1 MKGRGNR
8 MATNPKL
15 NAAVNPARTSPAYD
29 GYGLLRQLRSAIT
42 TLRFRAEDKRRLNRS
57 CEELV
62 GVLDRCPGR
71 TPQDRWLHFEK
82 NIWPGWLANE
92 DRLSPE
98 HRWTWGVR
106 VLVMAR
112 LVVPSWEW
120 TCHVHLV
127 KWIARLPETDP
138 LFQQYELLRNA
149 VNELSWAA
157 EISRIKAIRT
167 GLRVLLTRGYSS
179 LKEITDADLSNIPVD
194 ARGVD
199 TLDRALCALGVF
211 TRTPKRGTTRKSRLE
226 RLCPDQMLKIAQ
238 VPERFRAVT
247 TLYLETYSTRISDTY
262 SNLRHKAIAL
272 AHFWRFVYDCYPE
285 VRTCADVLPAHARAY
300 IPHALERARRTQ
312 RGESQDDVRI
322 TAHAWLLH
330 VRTFFA
336 DICAWATESDS
347 PFRRHAPLV
356 VPLQRNDLRGIGFE
370 KARRQ
375 QLSRMTA
382 RIIDLE
388 REMPK
393 LRAFA
398 FRQWQEARDAYNG
411 SASDAKAGKAEVDAF
426 WNWALLEL
434 LVQSGLRIEEASEL
448 TTLDILKRSMP
459 DRRIYYMLHVK
470 PSKYDRARVVPIGD
484 GLGRVLAEIIRH
496 VRAFYGTDSVP
507 ACDHWDHKERRP
519 RPRAPYLLQGSNH
532 PSPIGIQT
540 IRGRIQALSIK
551 SGLKRADGSPL
562 VVVPHDCRRVF
573 ASEHLNNDTP
583 VHVIQALL
591 GHATIDTVMVY
602 AKLYPQKM
610 IEEYRKA
617 MRGVYNAFHG
627 EESFK
632 NPTRQE
638 WDAFAASCSMRDMG
652 THLCALPTG
661 EHCPRGLVCLGCNHA
676 QPKKSAVPIFRRMLA
691 SHERELHA
699 ARDRNEP
706 AGQIASRELEIVRIG
721 TALRRANELDGDVA
735 AAVEAAASALG
746 GLATESAQPLRL
758 TS

>member
-1 MKGRGNR
+1 M
-8 MATNPKL
+8 
-15 NAAVNPARTSPAYD
+15 
-29 GYGLLRQLRSAIT
+29 
-42 TLRFRAEDKRRLNRS
+42 
-57 CEELV
+57 
-62 GVLDRCPGR
+62 
-71 TPQDRWLHFEK
+71 
-82 NIWPGWLANE
+82 
-92 DRLSPE
+92 
-98 HRWTWGVR
+98 
-106 VLVMAR
+106 
-112 LVVPSWEW
+112 
-120 TCHVHLV
+120 
-127 KWIARLPETDP
+127 
-138 LFQQYELLRNA
+138 
-149 VNELSWAA
+149 
-157 EISRIKAIRT
+157 
-167 GLRVLLTRGYSS
+167 
-179 LKEITDADLSNIPVD
+179 
-194 ARGVD
+194 
-199 TLDRALCALGVF
+199 
-211 TRTPKRGTTRKSRLE
+211 RTPKRGTTRKSRLE
-226 RLCPDQMLKIAQ
+226 RLSPDQMLRIAQ
-238 VPERFRAVT
+238 VPEWFRAVT

-262 SNLRHKAIAL
+262 SSLRHKAIAL

-347 PFRRHAPLV
+347 PFGRHAPPV

-398 FRQWQEARDAYNG
+398 FQQWQEARDAYNG

-448 TTLDILKRSMP
+448 TTLDILKRSMA

-507 ACDHWDHKERRP
+507 ACDHWDHRERRP
-519 RPRAPYLLQGSNH
+519 RPRAPYLLQGPNH

-540 IRGRIQALSIK
+540 IRGRIQAMSIK

-602 AKLYPQKM
+602 AKLYPRKM

-735 AAVEAAASALG
+735 AAVEAAARAPGEASPPSQFNLYA
-746 GLATESAQPLRL
+746 
-758 TS
+758 

>member
-1 MKGRGNR
+1 
-8 MATNPKL
+8 MAPSPKPK
-15 NAAVNPARTSPAYD
+15 APVNPAGISPAYD
-29 GYGLLRQLRSAIT
+29 GYDLLRQLRGAMA
-42 TLRFRAEDKRRLNRS
+42 TLRFRAEDKCRLNRS

-71 TPQDRWLHFEK
+71 TLQDRWLHFEK

-92 DRLSPE
+92 NRLSPE
-98 HRWTWGVR
+98 HRWTLGAR

-112 LVVPSWEW
+112 LVVPRWEW
-120 TCHVHLV
+120 TCHVHLM
-127 KWIARLPETDP
+127 KWIVRLSETDP
-138 LFQQYELLRNA
+138 LFQQYELLRKA
-149 VNELSWAA
+149 VNELSRAA
-157 EISRIKAIRT
+157 GISRIKAIRT
-167 GLRVLLTRGYSS
+167 GLRILLTRGYSS

-199 TLDRALCALGVF
+199 TLDLALCALGVF

-226 RLCPDQMLKIAQ
+226 RLSPDQMLRIAK

-262 SNLRHKAIAL
+262 TSLRHKAIAL
-272 AHFWRFVYDCYPE
+272 AHFWCFVLDSCPE
-285 VRTCADVLPAHARAY
+285 VKTCAGVLPAHAHAY
-300 IPHALERARRTQ
+300 IPHALERARQAR
-312 RGESQDDVRI
+312 RGGPKDDVRI

-336 DICAWATESDS
+336 DICAWATEPDS
-347 PFRRHAPLV
+347 PFRRLAPRV

-375 QLSRMTA
+375 QMSRMTA
-382 RIIDLE
+382 RILDLE
-388 REMPK
+388 REMPN

-398 FRQWQEARDAYNG
+398 FRRWQDTCNTCKDSAADPRARTV
-411 SASDAKAGKAEVDAF
+411 EVDAF
-426 WNWALLEL
+426 WDWALLEL

-459 DRRIYYMLHVK
+459 DGRLYYMLHVK

-496 VRAFYGTDSVP
+496 VKSFYDTDSVP
-507 ACDHWDHKERRP
+507 LCDHWDHRERRP
-519 RPRAPYLLQGSNH
+519 RPRAPYLLQGVKH
-532 PSPIGIQT
+532 PSPLGIQT
-540 IRGRIQALSIK
+540 IRGRIQTLSIK
-551 SGLKRADGSPL
+551 SGLRRADGSPL

-602 AKLYPQKM
+602 AKLYPRKM

-617 MRGVYNAFHG
+617 MRGVYKAFHG
-627 EESFK
+627 EESLK
-632 NPTRQE
+632 KPTQQE

-661 EHCPRGLVCLGCNHA
+661 EHCPRGLVCLGCSHA

-691 SHERELHA
+691 SHERELVA
-699 ARDRNEP
+699 ARQRAEP
-706 AGQIASRELEIVRIG
+706 AGQLASRELEIVRIS
-721 TALRRANELDGDVA
+721 TALRRADELDSDVA
-735 AAVEAAASALG
+735 AAIEAVSGA
-746 GLATESAQPLRL
+746 
-758 TS
+758 